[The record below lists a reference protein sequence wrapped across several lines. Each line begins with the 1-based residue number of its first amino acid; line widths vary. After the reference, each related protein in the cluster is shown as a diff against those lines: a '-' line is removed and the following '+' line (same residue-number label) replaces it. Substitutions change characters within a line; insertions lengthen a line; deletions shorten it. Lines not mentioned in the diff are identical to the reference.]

1 MDRFIEEE
9 DIISDDNS
17 NIGKKRRT
25 HKKNIESGQGTS
37 TSTKDK
43 GKKQRMSSASKL
55 RSDILKLVETVEKRS
70 GTSEVGYTI
79 KEVMDDLHAIPDI
92 PKNTELYYFAGQQ
105 KLKLVG

>member
-9 DIISDDNS
+9 DIILDDNS